1 MHLYTRY
8 SSKVLLVCTAVAL
21 SAPLAM
27 AEPGQIIIT
36 RDVQPRSATRPAVVP
51 DPNPKTVNPGAITT
65 GAMVE
70 LSDGDFAS
78 VSTGSVLPGLVVG
91 SPQTDDQLQ
100 IERMPS
106 QNFPGMSV
114 VHGGARGA
122 DGGISGQV
130 NRPLQQGLRPL
141 QQFGGR

>member
-1 MHLYTRY
+1 MRLYTRY

-36 RDVQPRSATRPAVVP
+36 RDVQPRSATRPALVP

-91 SPQTDDQLQ
+91 SPQIGGQLQ

-106 QNFPGMSV
+106 QNLPGMSA

-141 QQFGGR
+141 QQLGGR

>member
-1 MHLYTRY
+1 MRLYTRY

-36 RDVQPRSATRPAVVP
+36 RDVQPRSATRQAVVP
-51 DPNPKTVNPGAITT
+51 DPNPKTVNPDAITT

-91 SPQTDDQLQ
+91 SPQAGGPLQ
-100 IERMPS
+100 IERTPS
-106 QNFPGMSV
+106 QNLPGMSA

-130 NRPLQQGLRPL
+130 NRSLQQGLRPL
-141 QQFGGR
+141 QQLGGR

>member
-8 SSKVLLVCTAVAL
+8 GSKVLLVCTAVAL
-21 SAPLAM
+21 SAPLAL

-70 LSDGDFAS
+70 LSDGDVAS
-78 VSTGSVLPGLVVG
+78 VSTGSVLPGLMVG
-91 SPQTDDQLQ
+91 SPQTGSPLQ
-100 IERMPS
+100 IERIPS
-106 QNFPGMSV
+106 QNLPGMGAI
-114 VHGGARGA
+114 HGGARGA
-122 DGGISGQV
+122 EGGISGQV

-141 QQFGGR
+141 QQLGGR